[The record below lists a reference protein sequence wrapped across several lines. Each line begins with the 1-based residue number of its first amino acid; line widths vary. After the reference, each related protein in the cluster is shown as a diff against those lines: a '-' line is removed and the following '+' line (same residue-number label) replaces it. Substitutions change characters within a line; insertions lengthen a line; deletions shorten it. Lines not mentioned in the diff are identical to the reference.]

1 MGEAK
6 RKKESAQSLSA
17 IPDDVLNRVS
27 AAIRKVASA
36 ASSQFGGD
44 CYFHAA
50 AAQQLLKE
58 QGFETSLVIG
68 EAAWRVG
75 DGDGDV
81 ISHVLSNQTILM
93 PGAFPYHTWLRY
105 GYQVLDFTTYQLEE
119 KAAQLDAL
127 DGQHTTVDWC
137 PDYLNISQKETSS
150 YEDTAQGL
158 QGIFYYR
165 EMPSLK
171 MELDKLARPIEEE
184 DMISLRIVYNN
195 PNMHVVGPRHL
206 SR

>member
-6 RKKESAQSLSA
+6 RKKATAQSLA
-17 IPDDVLNRVS
+17 TIPNDVLYRVS

-36 ASSQFGGD
+36 ASAQFGGD

-50 AAQQLLKE
+50 AAQRLLKE

-93 PGAFPYHTWLRY
+93 PGSFPYHTWLRY
-105 GYQVLDFTTYQLEE
+105 GYQVIDFTTYQLKE
-119 KAAQLDAL
+119 KAAQLDAI
-127 DGQHTTVDWC
+127 DGQETTVDWC
-137 PDYLNISQKETSS
+137 PDYLSVSMKETSS

-165 EMPSLK
+165 EIPGLK
-171 MELDKLARPIEEE
+171 AELDKLSRPIEEG
-184 DMISLRIVYNN
+184 DMESLRIVYNN
-195 PNMHVVGPRHL
+195 PEMQVMGIRQMG
-206 SR
+206 R